1 MLVIGDHI
9 IETPNVIRSR
19 AQETPSYRK
28 ILVDYLKSGANWQIV
43 ASHLGI
49 LRAGGTVIFLDTTF
63 PDALI
68 THMLE
73 DAQPVVVLTRGRS
86 AGGGCRCPVLR
97 QRRRNASRSSGSSP
111 RSAWSHR

>member
-28 ILVDYLKSGANWQIV
+28 ILVDYLTSGANWQIV

-68 THMLE
+68 THMR
-73 DAQPVVVLTRGRS
+73 RGRP
-86 AGGGCRCPVLR
+86 AGGRSHPWPV
-97 QRRRNASRSSGSSP
+97 SRW
-111 RSAWSHR
+111 RV